1 VEINPSDV
9 GIYDRVVVQDIV
21 KELAQTQQI
30 DKSKR
35 SFKGTYD
42 SNCNSLVVVIIDADK
57 LSRDGQHGLRR
68 TMEKYSS
75 NLRVIL
81 CCTTSSRIIDPIKS
95 RCFIVRVPAPTDIQ
109 VIIHVQFLHL

>member
-1 VEINPSDV
+1 MEINPSDV
-9 GIYDRVVVQDIV
+9 GVYDRVVVQDIV

-35 SFKGTYD
+35 NFKGIGGANY
-42 SNCNSLVVVIIDADK
+42 NVLVVVILDADK

-75 NLRVIL
+75 NLRIIL

-95 RCFIVRVPAPTDIQ
+95 RCFVVRVPAPTDIQ